1 MPKQAGMENY
11 DVRKAVYSM
20 KNRLRY
26 ILFAMLT
33 LVIAICFMAFGV
45 AAEETATPEPLI
57 TPAPEELSSLTFVI
71 TGPDERMPMTV
82 TYGEL
87 KDGKFEMEGLA
98 PGSYTV
104 TEVDPDK
111 LLEDF
116 TYDPDSSISS
126 VTIEVTKEGTEAGVL
141 KNVYATELPTATPTP
156 VPTPITRTKDI
167 PVSKSWVDN
176 NNQDGNRPS
185 SVTVYLYADG
195 VPVAQAV
202 LNEGNGWAYT
212 FRNVDQND
220 SSGREIVYTVG
231 EEAVAM
237 YTAEVNGYHIVNTYQ
252 PALTKASVRKIW
264 DDQDNAVGF
273 RPESIH
279 ATLSNG
285 TTVVL
290 NQENGWSATVDN
302 LPTVVNGEAVQY
314 TWTEQEVLGYEAVS
328 ASSNGTET
336 VFTNRLRQRDQ
347 LPERPDSPKKKGTN
361 YIIIS
366 EYGTPLGVSVTI
378 NHVGDCFE

>member
-1 MPKQAGMENY
+1 MQAGMENY

-33 LVIAICFMAFGV
+33 LVIAICFMAFGA

-302 LPTVVNGEAVQY
+302 LPTVVNGEVVQY

-328 ASSNGTET
+328 ASRNGTET

>member
-33 LVIAICFMAFGV
+33 LVIAICFMAFGA

-328 ASSNGTET
+328 ASRNGTET

>member
-1 MPKQAGMENY
+1 MQAGMENY
-11 DVRKAVYSM
+11 NVRKAVYSM

-33 LVIAICFMAFGV
+33 LVIAICFMAFGA

-156 VPTPITRTKDI
+156 VPTPVTRTKDI

-279 ATLSNG
+279 VTLSNG

-328 ASSNGTET
+328 ASRNGTET